1 MAGPKR
7 NWSLSARMP
16 IDKANPSD
24 LSTAHDI
31 HRSATPW
38 HRLARLSPWILA
50 SRPRTLSLSI
60 MPVIVAGTL
69 AWQVEGYLY
78 WPALLGALLG
88 AVLIHLGTNLHN
100 DATGLRRGG
109 DGPDRFGPP
118 RATAS
123 GLLDE
128 AAVNASALACFAGA
142 ALIGCYLV
150 WVGGWPIFLLGVAS
164 ILSGWAYN
172 GGPLPVA
179 YTPFGE
185 LFVLVFFGLGAVCGS
200 YWLCTGHLNAIAAQT
215 GLAVGLFAAAVLLV
229 NNKRDVKADAR
240 VGRNT
245 LAILAGLR
253 VTNWIYAGLL
263 LTPFALLI
271 PIGLHLPRG
280 HVWPALIS
288 LPLVVFLI
296 NEFVHAA
303 HEPGLNRILAQTVQ
317 TQALFGLLLCVGLF
331 I

>member
-31 HRSATPW
+31 HRSTTPW

-88 AVLIHLGTNLHN
+88 GVLIHLGTNLHN

-142 ALIGCYLV
+142 AMIGCYLV
-150 WVGGWPIFLLGVAS
+150 WVGGWPIFLLGVAA

-200 YWLCTGHLNAIAAQT
+200 YWLCTGT
-215 GLAVGLFAAAVLLV
+215 SM
-229 NNKRDVKADAR
+229 R
-240 VGRNT
+240 
-245 LAILAGLR
+245 
-253 VTNWIYAGLL
+253 
-263 LTPFALLI
+263 P
-271 PIGLHLPRG
+271 LHK
-280 HVWPALIS
+280 PAW
-288 LPLVVFLI
+288 
-296 NEFVHAA
+296 
-303 HEPGLNRILAQTVQ
+303 Q
-317 TQALFGLLLCVGLF
+317 
-331 I
+331 

>member
-1 MAGPKR
+1 
-7 NWSLSARMP
+7 
-16 IDKANPSD
+16 
-24 LSTAHDI
+24 
-31 HRSATPW
+31 
-38 HRLARLSPWILA
+38 
-50 SRPRTLSLSI
+50 

-69 AWQVEGYLY
+69 AWAVEGRLH
-78 WPALLGALLG
+78 WLAFLGALLG
-88 AVLIHLGTNLHN
+88 GVLIQLGTNLHN

-109 DGPDRFGPP
+109 DGPDRFGPL

-128 AAVNASALACFAGA
+128 TAVKASALSCFATA
-142 ALIGCYLV
+142 ALIGCYLI
-150 WVGGWPIFLLGVAS
+150 WVGGWPIFLLGLAA

-185 LFVLVFFGLGAVCGS
+185 FFVLVFFGLGAVCGT
-200 YWLCTGHLNAIAAQT
+200 YWLCTAHLNAIAVEA

-240 VGRNT
+240 VGRCT
-245 LAILAGLR
+245 LAVFAGPR

-263 LTPFALLI
+263 LTPFALLV

-280 HVWPALIS
+280 HVWPALVS
-288 LPLVVFLI
+288 LPLVAFLI
-296 NEFVHAA
+296 NEFILAA
-303 HEPGLNRILAQTVQ
+303 HERGLNRILAQTVQ
-317 TQALFGLLLCVGLF
+317 TQALFGLLLCVGRL